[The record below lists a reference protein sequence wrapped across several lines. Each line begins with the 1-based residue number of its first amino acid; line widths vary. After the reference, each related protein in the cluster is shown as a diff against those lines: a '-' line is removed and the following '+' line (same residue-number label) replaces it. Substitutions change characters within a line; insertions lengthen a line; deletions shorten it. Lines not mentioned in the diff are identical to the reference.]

1 MLEKVMPEIFLIWWT
16 CKSTDERSSKNFKH
30 NMKKI
35 TPKFVIIKSLK
46 NSQQKI
52 EILTYRG
59 TNSNKLLKLYKQED
73 SGRTSLKDWKKL
85 SIYNSVLDK
94 ILKSESKKKNLQTQN
109 LKESKTT
116 RNFIGSPSGKRKTIP
131 EGNLELHRNEEHWK
145 W

>member
-1 MLEKVMPEIFLIWWT
+1 MMRQKRIFERVMPEIFLIWWT
-16 CKSTDERSSKNFKH
+16 CKSTDERSSTNFKH

-59 TNSNKLLKLYKQED
+59 TNNSKLLKLYKQED

-94 ILKSESKKKNLQTQN
+94 ISLKSESKKKKFTDT
-109 LKESKTT
+109 KA
-116 RNFIGSPSGKRKTIP
+116 KRIWNYK
-131 EGNLELHRNEEHWK
+131 RFYR
-145 W
+145 

>member
-1 MLEKVMPEIFLIWWT
+1 
-16 CKSTDERSSKNFKH
+16 
-30 NMKKI
+30 MKKI

-94 ILKSESKKKNLQTQN
+94 ILKSESKKKKFTDTKPKRIQN
-109 LKESKTT
+109 YKKFY
-116 RNFIGSPSGKRKTIP
+116 R
-131 EGNLELHRNEEHWK
+131 
-145 W
+145 